1 MPYDFIVLMLVE
13 EFKQIKYQKEDNGIL
28 TVTLN
33 WPAKKNALS
42 PLGLLELWYAVDHAE
57 KDKQVKVMILTGCD
71 EAGAFS
77 SGGYFSVE
85 MLKDLPEKVREEI
98 NLRDMA
104 SKKLCLKFWDFP
116 KPVIS
121 VINGFAVGGGFTLPV
136 ICSDVVYMAE
146 DAWWALFFV
155 KRAVMPD
162 FATTFLLPFI
172 IGMNKAKELFY
183 FGDRMTAQDA
193 ERLGLVNKVLPKE
206 KLMSYA
212 RDQALRLI
220 PPKGPSLSIKL
231 MKKTIHT
238 YFRDILESQLDL
250 ENKMWNKTIQSKDF
264 GESLKA
270 LKEKR
275 DPIFIGK

>member
-1 MPYDFIVLMLVE
+1 MFYDFIVLMLVE
-13 EFKQIKYQKEDNGIL
+13 EFKQIKYEKEENGIL

-33 WPAKKNALS
+33 WPVKKNALS
-42 PLGLLELWYAVDHAE
+42 PLGLLELWYAVEHAD
-57 KDKQVKVMILTGCD
+57 KDKQVKVMILTGCE

-77 SGGYFSVE
+77 SGGYFSNE
-85 MLKDLPEKVREEI
+85 MLKDIPEKYRAEI

-104 SKKLCLKFWDFP
+104 SKKLCLKFWDFS

-136 ICSDVVYMAE
+136 ICSDLVYMAE

-162 FATTFLLPFI
+162 FATTVLLPFM

-183 FGDRMTAQDA
+183 FGDRMTAQEA
-193 ERLGLVNKVLPKE
+193 ERLGLVTKVLPKD
-206 KLMSYA
+206 KLMPYA
-212 RDQALRLI
+212 RKQALRLI

-238 YFRDILESQLDL
+238 YFRDIIETQLDL
-250 ENKMWNKTIQSKDF
+250 ENRMWTKAIQSKDF

-275 DPIFIGK
+275 EPSFIGK